1 MSEPHMTFG
10 DMNFQGGIQ
19 NFGGKNKNEQTTVF
33 VELPAKQLKKI
44 EAQLAVLRDTYPDPA
59 LLERER
65 PAIEEAV
72 RRPTP
77 ENRKGLD
84 RALERLSANAGN
96 ASKAAEA
103 IAAIVALVAKHWPF

>member
-1 MSEPHMTFG
+1 MTEPHMTFG
-10 DMNFQGGIQ
+10 NMNFQGGIQ
-19 NFGGKNKNEQTTVF
+19 NFGGKNKNKQSNVY
-33 VELPAKQLKKI
+33 VSLPAQQLEQI

-72 RRPTP
+72 RQPTP
-77 ENRKGLD
+77 ENREGLD
-84 RALERLSANAGN
+84 RALERLSANAGH

>member
-1 MSEPHMTFG
+1 MTFG

-19 NFGGKNKNEQTTVF
+19 NFGGKNKNRQTTIVYG
-33 VELPAKQLKKI
+33 EWPAKQLKKI

-59 LLERER
+59 LLDQER
-65 PAIEEAV
+65 PAIEQAI
-72 RRPTP
+72 RQPTP
-77 ENRKGLD
+77 ESRKGLD

>member
-1 MSEPHMTFG
+1 MSMNFG
-10 DMNFQGGIQ
+10 DLNFQGGIQ
-19 NFGGKNKNEQTTVF
+19 NFGGKNKNQQTTIVYG
-33 VELPAKQLKKI
+33 VLPAKQLKKI
-44 EAQLAVLRDTYPDPA
+44 EEQLAVLHDTYPDPA

-65 PAIEEAV
+65 SAIEEAIHQ
-72 RRPTP
+72 PTA

>member
-1 MSEPHMTFG
+1 MTEPRMTFG
-10 DMNFQGGIQ
+10 DLNFQGGIQ
-19 NFGGKNKNEQTTVF
+19 NFGGQNKNEQTTVF
-33 VELPAKQLKKI
+33 VQLPAKHLEQI
-44 EAQLAVLRDTYPDPA
+44 EAELAVLRDTYPDPA
-59 LLERER
+59 LLEQER

-77 ENRKGLD
+77 ENRPGLD
-84 RALERLSANAGN
+84 RALERLSANAGY